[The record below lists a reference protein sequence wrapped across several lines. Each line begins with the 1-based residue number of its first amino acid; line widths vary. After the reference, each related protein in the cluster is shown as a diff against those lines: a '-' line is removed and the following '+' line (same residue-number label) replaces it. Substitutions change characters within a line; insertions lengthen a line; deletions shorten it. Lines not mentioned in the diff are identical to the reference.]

1 MSAASIIKGL
11 MGAEAH
17 AKVLALQRG
26 VEWDSL
32 NL

>member
-11 MGAEAH
+11 MGAEAI
-17 AKVLALQRG
+17 AKVLVLQRG
-26 VEWDSL
+26 FEWDSL